1 MNRLSNL
8 QNIPLS
14 MAVFLATDTYDY
26 IDDPNH
32 ISATSLLK
40 PLRQIVLA
48 SRVPASDGVQDISSR
63 VSSALGSAI
72 HDGIERSWKQY
83 KEPSMLALGYPKRVV
98 DLIRINPTE
107 EETKDTDIIPVYLE
121 HRMFRSINGYNIS
134 GKCDFIGEGMVEDF
148 KSTSVYTVIHNT
160 KDDDYILQGSI
171 YRWLAPKII
180 TEDVMRINWIFTD
193 WSKAKARSDKNYP
206 QNRLVSKTFNLL
218 SLQET
223 ERFIV
228 NKLNLIKQYMN
239 APEEDIPE
247 CSDDELW
254 RSDPRYKYYKNP
266 AKTTR
271 STKNYDT
278 KEEATLHFIRDGSV
292 GLVKEVPGR
301 VKACLYC
308 PAFMVCSQKD
318 LLIERGDLEIN
329 EA

>member
-148 KSTSVYTVIHNT
+148 KSTSVYTAIHNT

>member
-278 KEEATLHFIRDGSV
+278 KEEATLHYIRDGSV

-308 PAFMVCSQKD
+308 PAFIACSQKD

-329 EA
+329 EL